1 MEFCSLLFR
10 IAACFARSLK
20 LAIGV
25 LCLVFALLTPFGV
38 FGIVDCCCI
47 WFFVAIC
54 ISLSLDH
61 YVLELLFLVRVCFFL
76 VCFVLALLLVD
87 FFEGPGV
94 LVDSLSLVFVVPGT
108 SLMLAVELDG
118 SAESMV
124 LLIASRVL
132 FVPSGWFAAFCFL
145 DSSKQNLR
153 IFSWFLLYSPT
164 VLHATIWINLGF
176 SGIGLVSVAIAISF
190 FRITVFSSVA
200 YLLLKYVVCS

>member
-20 LAIGV
+20 LVIGV

-38 FGIVDCCCI
+38 FGIVDCCCL

-54 ISLSLDH
+54 ISILILDH
-61 YVLELLFLVRVCFFL
+61 IVLELLFLVRVCFFL

-87 FFEGPGV
+87 FFEDPGV
-94 LVDSLSLVFVVPGT
+94 LVDSLFLVFVVPGT

-124 LLIASRVL
+124 LLISSRVFSFLVVGSQL
-132 FVPSGWFAAFCFL
+132 FAFWLCL
-145 DSSKQNLR
+145 NR
-153 IFSWFLLYSPT
+153 IYVFF
-164 VLHATIWINLGF
+164 LGF
-176 SGIGLVSVAIAISF
+176 FYIPQPFYMPPYELILV
-190 FRITVFSSVA
+190 FRVLA
-200 YLLLKYVVCS
+200 